1 MTVALSV
8 SRFGDSM
15 NAIGRSL
22 TGRIAA
28 VSLAALAVL
37 AGTATYAW
45 LAGLVPTSFS
55 TRGWMTALLVADFV
69 IAVALATVLAV
80 QLTQLWLDRRRGAA
94 GSRLHMRLVLICG
107 VFTITPTLIV
117 TIILALL
124 MVNLTDFVVK
134 PAQLSYKAAQD
145 SVRAARAIGDP
156 VRRAR
161 ENEILRDIAA
171 ISAPLQAKGVDALH
185 DKEATTKLLQ
195 QLIEGRA
202 IIEADVIDGEKGLL
216 ARAVAPGAKPI
227 DDPVPS
233 AQFIWQAVDRGGPI
247 QLESPRGAYFLM
259 QLFVGEPYFL
269 VTGHDVDLRVVDYI
283 KSTEIAGKRIDSAG
297 SFYSQID
304 SALQRSQV
312 TIFFICGG
320 IALLMLLAA
329 VWLAILFA
337 TRLTA
342 PIGGLM
348 AAAEQMRGGNL
359 AVRVEEGPANDELG
373 QLARS
378 FNRMAS
384 QIEHQR
390 TELVAANRELDTR
403 RRLTDAVLAGVSAGV
418 LSVDSAGV
426 VTRSNRSAL
435 DLLAMPEDGVV
446 GRLLTGLMPELAP
459 LMAQATERP
468 GRLTQD
474 QIEITHAG
482 TRRIL
487 LVRISAASDAGW
499 VVTFDDVTDL
509 MSAQRMAAWGDV
521 ARRIAHEIKNP
532 LTPIQLSA
540 ERLRRRYLKQIT
552 EDPETF
558 STCTDTII
566 RQVGDIGRMVD
577 EFSSFARMPRPTV
590 HPEDAKELCQQA
602 LFLQRSGHADIRY
615 HADLPDHA
623 VSLACDRRQI
633 AQILTNLL
641 KNAAEAIEGR
651 EAAPG
656 TALAPGEITLR
667 LTEGAGEVR
676 VVVEDNGKGLPTEGR
691 ERLTEP
697 YVTTRGKGTGLGL
710 AIVKKIMEDHG
721 GRLVLEDREG
731 GGARISLVFPRDAK
745 EIASADRQA
754 TAAQ

>member
-1 MTVALSV
+1 MT
-8 SRFGDSM
+8 G
-15 NAIGRSL
+15 
-22 TGRIAA
+22 
-28 VSLAALAVL
+28 
-37 AGTATYAW
+37 
-45 LAGLVPTSFS
+45 
-55 TRGWMTALLVADFV
+55 LLVADFV
-69 IAVALATVLAV
+69 IAIALAAVLAM

-94 GSRLHMRLVLICG
+94 GSRLHVRLVLVCSA
-107 VFTITPTLIV
+107 FTVTPTLIV

-124 MVNLTDFVVK
+124 MTNLTDFIVK
-134 PAQLSYKAAQD
+134 PAQASYE
-145 SVRAARAIGDP
+145 AARTIGDP
-156 VRRAR
+156 IRRALEAEIFR
-161 ENEILRDIAA
+161 EIAA
-171 ISAPLQAKGVDALH
+171 VSAPLQEQGVEALQDHDA
-185 DKEATTKLLQ
+185 TSQKLAR
-195 QLIEGRA
+195 LIEGRPILDA
-202 IIEADVIDGEKGLL
+202 AVVDADKGLM
-216 ARAVAPGAKPI
+216 ARATAPGADQI
-227 DDPVPS
+227 ANPVPS
-233 AQFIWQAVDRGGPI
+233 AQYLWQAVNRAGPVPM
-247 QLESPRGAYFLM
+247 ESQRGAYYVM
-259 QLFVGEPYFL
+259 QIFVGEPYFL
-269 VTGHDVDLRVVDYI
+269 VTGHAVDLKLTDYI
-283 KSTEIAGKRIDSAG
+283 KSIDAARDFYAKIAP
-297 SFYSQID
+297 
-304 SALQRSQV
+304 ALERAQV
-312 TIFFICGG
+312 IIFVVCGV

-359 AVRVEEGPANDELG
+359 AVRVEEGPPNDELG

-390 TELVAANRELDTR
+390 AELVEANKELDTR

-435 DLLAMPEDGVV
+435 DLLAMPEDGAV
-446 GRLLTGLMPELAP
+446 GRQLTDLMPELAP
-459 LMAQATERP
+459 LMAQAAERP
-468 GRLTQD
+468 GRLTQG
-474 QIEITHAG
+474 QIEISQAG
-482 TRRIL
+482 ARRIL
-487 LVRISAASDAGW
+487 LVRIAAASDAGS

-521 ARRIAHEIKNP
+521 AQRIAHEIKNP

-540 ERLRRRYLKQIT
+540 ERLRRRYLRQIT

-590 HPEDAKELCQQA
+590 HLEDAKELCQQA
-602 LFLQRSGHADIRY
+602 LFLQRSANADIRY
-615 HADLPDHA
+615 HANLPDHA
-623 VSLACDRRQI
+623 VSLICDRRQI
-633 AQILTNLL
+633 AQILTNIL
-641 KNAAEAIEGR
+641 KNAAEAIDGR
-651 EAAPG
+651 DAVSGAVR
-656 TALAPGEITLR
+656 APGEIALWLSQT
-667 LTEGAGEVR
+667 AGEVR
-676 VVVEDNGKGLPTEGR
+676 IVIEDNGKGLPTEGR

-721 GRLVLEDREG
+721 GHLVLDDREG

-745 EIASADRQA
+745 EIASAERRA